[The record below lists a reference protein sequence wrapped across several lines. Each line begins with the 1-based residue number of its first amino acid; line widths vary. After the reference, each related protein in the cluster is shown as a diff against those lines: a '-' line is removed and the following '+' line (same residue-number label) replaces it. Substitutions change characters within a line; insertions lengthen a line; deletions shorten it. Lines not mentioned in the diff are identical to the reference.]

1 MPYQHIER
9 INLNIFNPTTNS
21 EDDEEFNGH
30 DDEEFELEQE
40 PEPLNYEIHSC
51 DAPFLFYPETSV
63 SDAEVDMAAELT
75 KNLFENYYRIPYT
88 DVEHLKAQTQGI
100 AKLHERTNWT
110 DETPYPRASYACVIP
125 KSECGTEELEIVAA
139 MVKLLPTAQS
149 YTYYPIILPIFE
161 LVTEE
166 KTEEETDMK
175 SEQEISNEIRD
186 VFDVFWDKIP
196 EYPNPRIKP
205 INNFWETF
213 KVCQTLPDPHALN
226 SKKMV
231 GWKVAT
237 FEKNEEY
244 FRCNTEKSPT
254 QIELIPF
261 KAREFVSPTLVVA
274 NLLNFGSNCVMFGNP
289 KREFESEVM
298 YDMMMDWLD
307 DSFPLVQPVE
317 NHWKTI
323 S

>member
-1 MPYQHIER
+1 
-9 INLNIFNPTTNS
+9 
-21 EDDEEFNGH
+21 
-30 DDEEFELEQE
+30 
-40 PEPLNYEIHSC
+40 
-51 DAPFLFYPETSV
+51 
-63 SDAEVDMAAELT
+63 MAAELT
-75 KNLFENYYRIPYT
+75 KNLFENFYRIPYT
-88 DVEHLKAQTQGI
+88 DVEDLKAQTQGM

-110 DETPYPRASYACVIP
+110 EETPYPRASYACVIP

-139 MVKLLPTAQS
+139 MVKLLPTAQFT
-149 YTYYPIILPIFE
+149 TYYPIILPMFE

-166 KTEEETDMK
+166 KTEGETEMK

-186 VFDVFWDKIP
+186 IFDVLWDKIP

-244 FRCNTEKSPT
+244 YRCSTAKSPT

-261 KAREFVSPTLVVA
+261 KSREFVSRTLVVA

-298 YDMMMDWLD
+298 NDMMMDWLD
-307 DSFPLVQPVE
+307 ELVDEPVE